1 MLSSNSGGKHGGQD
15 GTSCSWSPAVSVLR
29 SAIEGSSSFK
39 ETLVDAVVPSRG
51 TSCTGGAAGLS
62 PTLFMLPL
70 ISWAADKLWGGRRG
84 GEPVAS
90 ASLPSGLD
98 DSVAMMRSAALETST
113 SVELLE
119 SSSCRFPLVA
129 DQLVSRRRPRVNF
142 GILDPVLLSIR
153 TSFAERLTNGER
165 GGRGSPR
172 LLFLLLRP
180 SPSLLEV
187 SIGPNNRSA
196 KAQSFQR
203 RVPRSGIAYV
213 SSTTTAVPVGVVGCG

>member
-70 ISWAADKLWGGRRG
+70 ISWAAGKLWDGRRG
-84 GEPVAS
+84 GKLVAS
-90 ASLPSGLD
+90 ASLPSRLD

-119 SSSCRFPLVA
+119 SSSCRSPLVA
-129 DQLVSRRRPRVNF
+129 DQLVSRRRTRVNF
-142 GILDPVLLSIR
+142 GRSWQLSRLCLHPLLDPVLLSTLDTR
-153 TSFAERLTNGER
+153 YAHRFRAERLTNGER
-165 GGRGSPR
+165 GGRAGGA
-172 LLFLLLRP
+172 LLLRRRP
-180 SPSLLEV
+180 SPSLLSKSQSV
-187 SIGPNNRSA
+187 PTTGRPKPPKA
-196 KAQSFQR
+196 KLAFRLS
-203 RVPRSGIAYV
+203 
-213 SSTTTAVPVGVVGCG
+213 